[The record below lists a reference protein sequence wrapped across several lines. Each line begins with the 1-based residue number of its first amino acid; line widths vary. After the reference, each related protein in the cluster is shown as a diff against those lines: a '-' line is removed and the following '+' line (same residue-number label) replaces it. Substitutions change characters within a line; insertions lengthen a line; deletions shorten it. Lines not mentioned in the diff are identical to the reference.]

1 MSTRPTP
8 LPCKRLL
15 QALALGA
22 SLFLAGPALAKA
34 TKPLNVP
41 TASNPLKYKDYN
53 VVLVSFDAMQAKH
66 VHSLGYP
73 KEVTPTIDAMA
84 GEGVNFTQ
92 AISTASWT
100 VPASMTWFTG
110 VYPSEHRLLNKFTVF
125 APPVEKIANM
135 KQLAP
140 SLVTLAEV
148 LKGNGYA
155 TGGFTGDAGVNGVFG
170 YRQGFDVYFDEAKFG
185 DMEQSIPRAL
195 TWLEKQKDQKFFL
208 FLHGYDSHG
217 QCIPQ
222 GGLDRR
228 YVDPAYKGK
237 YTGSKEEQE
246 ALREEGL
253 AKGSLKLSD
262 EDVAFW
268 RAVYDEKINRADGR
282 FAKFLAGMEKL
293 GLKDKTLFVLTA
305 DHGTEVYEHQ
315 RFDHGFSLYDEL
327 IHVPLVIKLPEHR
340 LGATIPT
347 QVSSVDVMPTILDLL
362 DVEVPEP
369 VQKQLRGRSLVPA
382 MRGEAVERDVFSETD
397 YRLYTFKRS
406 IRTPTGWKFIY
417 TMESKTKELYNLHQD
432 PQETTNLVDKEP
444 RLAYE
449 LEQKLFAHFKSI
461 GHDLT
466 KESWKTGLSPVYPS
480 QAKGWKKKK

>member
-1 MSTRPTP
+1 MHSQHPQ
-8 LPCKRLL
+8 RLG
-15 QALALGA
+15 LALTLSA
-22 SLFLAGPALAKA
+22 ALCLSSTVWAAPSTPESSIK
-34 TKPLNVP
+34 
-41 TASNPLKYKDYN
+41 SNLPLKYKDYN

-66 VHSLGYP
+66 VHSLGYE

-84 GEGVNFTQ
+84 KDGFNFTQ
-92 AISTASWT
+92 AISVASWT

-110 VYPSEHRLLNKFTVF
+110 VYPSEHRLLNKFAVYN
-125 APPVEKIANM
+125 PPVEKIANL
-135 KQLAP
+135 KELAP
-140 SLVTLAEV
+140 SIVTLAEI
-148 LKGNGYA
+148 LKNNGYA

-170 YRQGFDVYFDEAKFG
+170 YKQGFDVYMDDAKFG
-185 DMEQSIPRAL
+185 DMEQSVPKAL
-195 TWLEKQKDQKFFL
+195 TWLQDKKDKKFFL

-222 GGLDRR
+222 EGLDRR
-228 YVDPAYKGK
+228 FVDPAYKGK
-237 YTGSKEEQE
+237 YTGAKAEQE

-253 AKGSLKLSD
+253 AKGSITLSD

-282 FAKFLAGMEKL
+282 FKKFVDGMEKL

-305 DHGTEVYEHQ
+305 DHGTEVYEHK

-327 IHVPLVIKLPEHR
+327 IHIPLVIKLPER
-340 LGATIPT
+340 NLSGTISN
-347 QVSSVDVMPTILDLL
+347 QVSSIDIMPTILDLL
-362 DVEVPEP
+362 DVPMP
-369 VQKQLRGRSLVPA
+369 DNAKNQLRGVSLAPA
-382 MRGEAVERDVFSETD
+382 MRGEAINQDAFSETD

-406 IRTPTGWKFIY
+406 IRTPDGWKFVY
-417 TMESKTKELYNLHQD
+417 TMESKQKELYNLKTD
-432 PQETTNLVDKEP
+432 PNETKNVVADES

-466 KESWKTGLSPVYPS
+466 KETWKTGLSPVYPS
-480 QAKGWKKKK
+480 QAKGWKKK